1 VPCGRGKA
9 AGRGLCAPRPVSG
22 FFVFEGVVT
31 KYILCEIYKKG
42 MYRDEI
48 FLSKR
53 K

>member
-1 VPCGRGKA
+1 VCR
-9 AGRGLCAPRPVSG
+9 PRRCPR